1 MVLIGIGLAV
11 ALILTSRQLGS
22 LWTLIYKL
30 AIGAIAG
37 GVCYFV
43 LQKVDTSD
51 EIKWVSSFVVGL
63 FVSIAASGIPWR

>member
-37 GVCYFV
+37 GVCLFV

-51 EIKWVSSFVVGL
+51 EIKWTASFVVGL

>member
-1 MVLIGIGLAV
+1 MVLIGVGLAV
-11 ALILTSRQLGS
+11 ALILTSRHLGS
-22 LWTLIYKL
+22 LWTVFYKL

-37 GVCYFV
+37 GVCLFV

-51 EIKWVSSFVVGL
+51 EIKWTASFVVGL